1 MEFRRGGKGGGL
13 PVDPLVQ
20 MKKFLLGRKVST
32 AAWLKGAGAGLRK
45 RIAAASK

>member
-1 MEFRRGGKGGGL
+1 MRGKNGSL

-20 MKKFLLGRKVST
+20 MKKFLLGRKLCT
-32 AAWLKGAGAGLRK
+32 AAWLNGAGDLLRR